1 MRQMFGN
8 LSIRSKLIPL
18 LAVPVAGTVLL
29 GVAGVA
35 ASWGERARAAEERH
49 LAAVAG
55 RAMATVHE
63 LQEERVRA
71 VAWAAGAGGDG
82 LQELT
87 ARRRRTDRA
96 LAAYRVG
103 AAGLGPTGDPALDQA
118 IAAAGARLDR
128 LAVLR
133 AQADRRVLT
142 PERTAAGH
150 DAMVAALLVVA
161 RGLAGQLDAP
171 EPARSARLLLALA
184 AAKEATGQERTLLA
198 AVPLPGE
205 GPAAAAGRQPAA
217 AGDRG
222 ASTPPVRL
230 GTPSSTSAKPGAPAG
245 ATATAP
251 VAAAGPLQR
260 VRLAGAAAVARGELN
275 GVRAAAGGRLE
286 EIDRALAAPA
296 VRDARRL
303 ELALLE
309 PARGQG
315 AVGDLE
321 PWRAGLAARAGVLRR
336 VEREVAADLAGA
348 SAAWSARQQR
358 RVRDQLMLAAGAA
371 LAALAAA
378 LLALRALAGAREGP
392 PAAGATLPGL
402 ARRGQAL
409 ADRQLELLE
418 DLARDEPDPL
428 RRQGLLGVDH
438 LANRLRRTAETLLAM
453 AGEPAR
459 QVTRPL
465 PVAALLRA
473 AVAEAEPGGSRR
485 DGTLSGREPGQAGR
499 GRRVD
504 LLTTGEVE
512 VEGPAGIDLVHL
524 LAELLDN
531 AAAFSP
537 PAAPIVVTGA
547 ADGDGYLVEV
557 TDRGLGMTDQELSW
571 ANQRLAG
578 GHRHPAAAAGDRLGL
593 TIAGRLA
600 ARNGFGVRLSRSP
613 AGGVTAIVRLPA
625 ARLTIRSPAPVRPV

>member
-96 LAAYRVG
+96 LAAYRAG

-128 LAVLR
+128 LAVVR
-133 AQADRRVLT
+133 AEADRRVLT

-205 GPAAAAGRQPAA
+205 GPAAA
-217 AGDRG
+217 GDRG

-230 GTPSSTSAKPGAPAG
+230 GTPSSTSAKPGTPAG

-251 VAAAGPLQR
+251 VADAGPLQR

-275 GVRAAAGGRLE
+275 GVRAAAGDRLDG
-286 EIDRALAAPA
+286 IDRALGAPV

-371 LAALAAA
+371 LATLAAV

-485 DGTLSGREPGQAGR
+485 DGTLTGREPGQAGR

-625 ARLTIRSPAPVRPV
+625 ARLTTRSPAPVRPV

>member
-55 RAMATVHE
+55 QAVAAVHE

-96 LAAYRVG
+96 LAAYRAG

-128 LAVLR
+128 LAVVR
-133 AQADRRVLT
+133 GEVDRRVLT
-142 PERTAAGH
+142 PERAAAGH

-217 AGDRG
+217 AGGRG

-230 GTPSSTSAKPGAPAG
+230 GTPSSTAAEPGAPAG
-245 ATATAP
+245 ATAP

-275 GVRAAAGGRLE
+275 GVRAAAGDRLDG
-286 EIDRALAAPA
+286 IDRALGAPA

-309 PARGQG
+309 PVRGQG

-428 RRQGLLGVDH
+428 LRQDLLGVDH

-485 DGTLSGREPGQAGR
+485 DGTLTGREPGQAGR

-578 GHRHPAAAAGDRLGL
+578 GHRHPAAAGDRLGL

-600 ARNGFGVRLSRSP
+600 ARNGFGVRLGRSP

-625 ARLTIRSPAPVRPV
+625 ARLTTRSPAPVRPV

>member
-8 LSIRSKLIPL
+8 LSIRSKLIAL
-18 LAVPVAGTVLL
+18 LAVPVAGTTLL

-49 LAAVAG
+49 LAVVAG
-55 RAMATVHE
+55 QAAAAVHE

-71 VAWAAGAGGDG
+71 VAWAAGTGSDG

-96 LAAYRVG
+96 LAAYRAG

-128 LAVLR
+128 LAVVR
-133 AQADRRVLT
+133 AEADRRVLT
-142 PERTAAGH
+142 PEQTAAGH

-198 AVPLPGE
+198 AVPLQGE

-217 AGDRG
+217 AGGRG
-222 ASTPPVRL
+222 AGTPPVQL
-230 GTPSSTSAKPGAPAG
+230 GTPASTSARPGAPAG
-245 ATATAP
+245 AGATAP

-260 VRLAGAAAVARGELN
+260 VRLAAAAAVARGELN
-275 GVRAAAGGRLE
+275 GVRAAAGARLDG
-286 EIDRALAAPA
+286 IDRALAAPA

-309 PARGQG
+309 PAQGQP

-336 VEREVAADLAGA
+336 VEREVAAGLAGA

-358 RVRDQLMLAAGAA
+358 RVLDQLMLAAGAA
-371 LAALAAA
+371 LATLAAA
-378 LLALRALAGAREGP
+378 LLALRVLAGARERP

-485 DGTLSGREPGQAGR
+485 DGTMTGREPGQAGR

-578 GHRHPAAAAGDRLGL
+578 GHRHPAAAGDRLGL

-625 ARLTIRSPAPVRPV
+625 ARLTTRSPAPVRPA

>member
-55 RAMATVHE
+55 RAMAAVHE

-96 LAAYRVG
+96 LAAYRAG

-128 LAVLR
+128 LAVVR
-133 AQADRRVLT
+133 AEADRRVLT

-205 GPAAAAGRQPAA
+205 GPAAA
-217 AGDRG
+217 GDRG

-230 GTPSSTSAKPGAPAG
+230 GTPSSTSAKPGTPAG

-251 VAAAGPLQR
+251 VADAGPLQR
-260 VRLAGAAAVARGELN
+260 VRLAAAAAVARGELN
-275 GVRAAAGGRLE
+275 GVRAAAGDRLDG
-286 EIDRALAAPA
+286 IDRALGAPA

-485 DGTLSGREPGQAGR
+485 DGTLTGREPGQAGR

-625 ARLTIRSPAPVRPV
+625 ARLTTRSPAPVRPV

>member
-55 RAMATVHE
+55 QAVAAVHE

-96 LAAYRVG
+96 LAAYRAG

-205 GPAAAAGRQPAA
+205 GPAAA
-217 AGDRG
+217 GDRG

-230 GTPSSTSAKPGAPAG
+230 GTPSSTSAKPGTPAG

-251 VAAAGPLQR
+251 VADAGPLQR

-275 GVRAAAGGRLE
+275 GVRAAAGDRLDG
-286 EIDRALAAPA
+286 IDRALGAPA

-309 PARGQG
+309 PARGQQ

-485 DGTLSGREPGQAGR
+485 DGTLTGREPGQAGR

-578 GHRHPAAAAGDRLGL
+578 GHRHPAAAASDRLGL

-625 ARLTIRSPAPVRPV
+625 ARLTTRSPAPVRPV

>member
-8 LSIRSKLIPL
+8 LSIRSKLIAL
-18 LAVPVAGTVLL
+18 LAVPVAGTALL

-55 RAMATVHE
+55 QAAAAIHE

-71 VAWAAGAGGDG
+71 VAWAAGAGSDG

-96 LAAYRVG
+96 LAAYRAG
-103 AAGLGPTGDPALDQA
+103 AAGLGPTGDPALGQA
-118 IAAAGARLDR
+118 IAAADARLDR
-128 LAVLR
+128 LAVVR
-133 AQADRRVLT
+133 AEADRRVLT

-150 DAMVAALLVVA
+150 DAMVTALLVVA

-198 AVPLPGE
+198 AVPLQGE

-217 AGDRG
+217 AGGRG
-222 ASTPPVRL
+222 ASSPPVQL
-230 GTPSSTSAKPGAPAG
+230 GTPSRATAKPGAPAG
-245 ATATAP
+245 ATAPAP

-260 VRLAGAAAVARGELN
+260 VRLAAAAAVARGELN
-275 GVRAAAGGRLE
+275 GVRAAAGDRLDG
-286 EIDRALAAPA
+286 IDRALAAPA
-296 VRDARRL
+296 VRDAGRL

-309 PARGQG
+309 PATGQP

-371 LAALAAA
+371 LATLAAA
-378 LLALRALAGAREGP
+378 LLALRALAGARERP

-428 RRQGLLGVDH
+428 RREGLLGVDH

-485 DGTLSGREPGQAGR
+485 DGTMTGREPGQAGR

-625 ARLTIRSPAPVRPV
+625 ARLTTRSPAPVRPA